1 MSRNSSRKGPAW
13 RGQRSCG
20 PQCSV
25 NMVQASKCRCGNRPA
40 IITGKVAAFSQAERI
55 VTGGPTGVVVA
66 ARMEME
72 PNGTRETCRKRSGGV
87 ASTPPTL
94 VPVRVISALR
104 QMADG
109 GVVPA
114 KLGNASGGKAP

>member
-20 PQCSV
+20 PQCNV
-25 NMVQASKCRCGNRPA
+25 NTVQASKCPRGNRPA
-40 IITGKVAAFSQAERI
+40 IITGKVVVFSQPERI
-55 VTGGPTGVVVA
+55 VTEGPTGVVVA

-72 PNGTRETCRKRSGGV
+72 LNGTRETFPKGRSGV
-87 ASTPPTL
+87 ASITPTL
-94 VPVRVISALR
+94 VPVRVTRALR

-114 KLGNASGGKAP
+114 KLANTSGGKAP

>member
-1 MSRNSSRKGPAW
+1 MSRNTSRKGPAW

-20 PQCSV
+20 PQCNV
-25 NMVQASKCRCGNRPA
+25 NTVQASKCRRGNRPA
-40 IITGKVAAFSQAERI
+40 IITGKVAAFSQAERM
-55 VTGGPTGVVVA
+55 VAEGPTGVVVV

-72 PNGTRETCRKRSGGV
+72 LNGTREACRKGRSGL
-87 ASTPPTL
+87 ASTTSTP
-94 VPVRVISALR
+94 VPVRVTSALR
-104 QMADG
+104 QVADG